1 VLRKVAAQSLGL
13 DWLLISALASDRP
26 SVNDTA
32 WPNYL
37 RKLTPVLRVQL
48 LKTVF
53 ESAQMMRHELLPNES
68 AAVLHAI
75 VYDGSVYIPNDLL
88 DTTIPLS
95 IRIDSI
101 RSIRNV
107 FVDLFIPFVET
118 IARENRQVKNLAAE
132 CELWW
137 ERFPYRWSDD
147 NSKSIFDAVVT
158 EIEFTIGLRAK
169 CVLESAIYGAMH
181 IGDDNYDDAIRL
193 LVLVEKNADSSDVLE
208 RVRKSRT
215 HLDKLHGKQRGRLS

>member
-1 VLRKVAAQSLGL
+1 VLRKVAAHSLGL

-26 SVNDTA
+26 SVSDNA

-37 RKLTPVLRVQL
+37 RELQPLGRVQL
-48 LKTVF
+48 MKAAF
-53 ESAQMMRHELLPNES
+53 DKAQMMRHALLPNES

-88 DTTIPLS
+88 DPTIPLS
-95 IRIDSI
+95 MRIESI

-107 FVDLFIPFVET
+107 LSELFTPFVES
-118 IARENRQVKNLAAE
+118 IAKHNRQVKDLAAQ

-137 ERFPYRWSDD
+137 ERFPCSWSDSD
-147 NSKSIFDAVVT
+147 SKSIFDAVVA
-158 EIEFTIGLRAK
+158 EIEFTIGMRAK

-181 IGDDNYDDAIRL
+181 IGEDHYDDATRL
-193 LVLVEKNADSSDVLE
+193 LDLVEKNAASPDVSE
-208 RVRKSRT
+208 RVRKSRL
-215 HLDKLHGKQRGRLS
+215 HLASLHGEH